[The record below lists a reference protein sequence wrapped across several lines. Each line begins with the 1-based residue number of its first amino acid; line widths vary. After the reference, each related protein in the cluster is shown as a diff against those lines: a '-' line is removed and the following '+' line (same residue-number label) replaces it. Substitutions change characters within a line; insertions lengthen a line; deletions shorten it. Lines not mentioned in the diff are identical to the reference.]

1 MSETPIFQPYFNPR
15 EHTVETV
22 SEYKTIPHGE
32 KVMHNN
38 LFNVD
43 IFSDNR
49 VEKTP
54 LFAEQVFGRK
64 LPLNNWFGL
73 KNTKTEEL
81 LDCSPCSDTYKLIN
95 HEDLFHEQAKMISVT
110 KYDLSIV
117 VLPCIF

>member
-54 LFAEQVFGRK
+54 LFAAQVFGRK
-64 LPLNNWFGL
+64 LRLNNWFGL
-73 KNTKTEEL
+73 KNTKTQDL
-81 LDCSPCSDTYKLIN
+81 LDCSPCSNTYKLIN
-95 HEDLFHEQAKMISVT
+95 HEDLLVT
-110 KYDLSIV
+110 PLHTIKLKSHD
-117 VLPCIF
+117 PHD